1 MPIRNGAPHP
11 WLILSHVSRVFPE
24 FAMDTR
30 ENFWKKRRRNIDS
43 LVDEV
48 EGGIS
53 AVDLFLGV
61 VVLFGVFPFPQ
72 VFLI

>member
-1 MPIRNGAPHP
+1 VPIRNGAPHP

-48 EGGIS
+48 EGGS
-53 AVDLFLGV
+53 LKSGLFLV
-61 VVLFGVFPFPQ
+61 
-72 VFLI
+72 